1 MICLISTR
9 LGCQNNNLYSDQ
21 TWVAA
26 GVAGGAGLGGAGGAD
41 VPRGQRRGGHRRLL
55 RGQIDRRHLPVL
67 QTLPSLGDL
76 EKLVNDENVEDGEGH
91 NGSHS
96 QECFTDED
104 VYFEHVIFRYLEVFI
119 RFPNTLCAIDEFNC
133 RV

>member
-1 MICLISTR
+1 MFC
-9 LGCQNNNLYSDQ
+9 NVQ

-26 GVAGGAGLGGAGGAD
+26 GVAGGARLGGAGGAD
-41 VPRGQRRGGHRRLL
+41 VPRGQRGGGHRGLL
-55 RGQIDRRHLPVL
+55 RGKIDRGHLPVL

-76 EKLVNDENVEDGEGH
+76 EELVNDENVKDGEGH

>member
-1 MICLISTR
+1 M
-9 LGCQNNNLYSDQ
+9 Q

-26 GVAGGAGLGGAGGAD
+26 GVAGGARLGGAGGAD
-41 VPRGQRRGGHRRLL
+41 VPRGQRRGGHRGLL
-55 RGQIDRRHLPVL
+55 RWNIDRGHLPVL
-67 QTLPSLGDL
+67 QTLASLGDL
-76 EKLVNDENVEDGEGH
+76 EKLVNDENVKDGESYYGP
-91 NGSHS
+91 HS

-133 RV
+133 RVWL